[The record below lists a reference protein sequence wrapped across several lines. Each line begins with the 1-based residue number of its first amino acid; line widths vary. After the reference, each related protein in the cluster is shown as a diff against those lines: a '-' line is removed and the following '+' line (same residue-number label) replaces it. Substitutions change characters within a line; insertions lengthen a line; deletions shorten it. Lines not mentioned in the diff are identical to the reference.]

1 MPRFTR
7 EFALE
12 LSSIILMVGAIMAFF
27 LVLKYGFEDVIPFY
41 LKDILDGIGSWIV
54 WMVVLGPIL
63 LMGGGWYFFDGLK
76 KRKEFGKLIDTD
88 SKAVFVR
95 NYDRL
100 EELAY
105 FLTESHRQTFYDKR
119 GEFKIK

>member
-105 FLTESHRQTFYDKR
+105 YLTESHRQIFYDKR
-119 GEFKIK
+119 DEFKIK

>member
-12 LSSIILMVGAIMAFF
+12 MSSIILMLGIIMTFF
-27 LVLKYGFEDVIPFY
+27 LVLKYGFEDVVPFY
-41 LKDILDGIGSWIV
+41 LKDIIDGIGNWMV
-54 WMVVLGPIL
+54 WMVVLGPIF
-63 LMGGGWYFFDGLK
+63 LMGGGWYFFDGIN
-76 KRKEFGKLIDTD
+76 KRKEFTKLMDTD

-105 FLTESHRQTFYDKR
+105 YLTERHRQIFYDKR
-119 GEFKIK
+119 DEFKIK

>member
-1 MPRFTR
+1 MLGLLMTV
-7 EFALE
+7 FA
-12 LSSIILMVGAIMAFF
+12 
-27 LVLKYGFEDVIPFY
+27 VLKYAFYDVLPFY
-41 LKDILDGIGSWIV
+41 LKDVLDMIGEWIA
-54 WMVVLGPIL
+54 WMVVVGPIL
-63 LMGGGWYFFDGLK
+63 LLAGGWYFFDGLK
-76 KRKEFGKLIDTD
+76 KRREFAKLMDTD

-105 FLTESHRQTFYDKR
+105 YLTEDHRQEFYEKR